1 VKVGGRNE
9 GCVVGMRHGEMH
21 FLLDRLDFTH
31 ATHNITYRRQHIE
44 VQGNLCREKR
54 KSSVERS
61 ESVSEFF
68 GAQPRTFVS

>member
-1 VKVGGRNE
+1 MRVVLLGR
-9 GCVVGMRHGEMH
+9 RHGEMH

-68 GAQPRTFVS
+68 RCTARDDCKLGPE